1 MLFGRLLHRP
11 TSRPYSCAQH
21 ISRTA
26 KISNSRTYAV
36 SSEIRQDL
44 GGGSSLVKTLVEQDP
59 YQRIWFIR
67 PLSLMMFNTE
77 STRAAHLN
85 SIWVCVTSRL
95 FWILSKQIIY
105 GLILFPS
112 FSAQLPLPRNAYH
125 PLLDSVYSLRF
136 ALRSYTSPY
145 RRTRLRECCSALLH
159 RNRSE
164 YRSRS
169 GQSLVQVN
177 LVNIVSYVWCRLK
190 CEPVDSTSG
199 KYFE

>member
-11 TSRPYSCAQH
+11 TSRTYACAHQ
-21 ISRTA
+21 IGRTT
-26 KISNSRTYAV
+26 KMSNSRTYAV
-36 SSEIRQDL
+36 SSENRQDP

-77 STRAAHLN
+77 SARAAHLN

-95 FWILSKQIIY
+95 FWLSKQIIY
-105 GLILFPS
+105 ELILFPS
-112 FSAQLPLPRNAYH
+112 FSAQLPLSRNAYH

-136 ALRSYTSPY
+136 ALRSHTSPY
-145 RRTRLRECCSALLH
+145 RRTRLCECCSAFLH

-177 LVNIVSYVWCRLK
+177 LVNIVILCLV
-190 CEPVDSTSG
+190 
-199 KYFE
+199 